1 MPVNQ
6 FVVFLSSGRWLSV
19 VLLCCWLAVPFSP
32 TPYAVRSFLA
42 GVWLQLVRSQTAFAS
57 SASTGSCPNACSH
70 PSCRLGSGGAAREP
84 NARVLLARQPAL
96 PRAVAAGNDG
106 ASNNLG
112 VRCRAGAAAHTSLS
126 THRGGRCRRKRR
138 GRGCRRAGA
147 AAPAQVAG
155 HLGAA
160 AALGVSCMEHGAVRP
175 SLGVVAPRQSTP
187 TCMAVCL
194 PRLCE
199 RCRA

>member
-1 MPVNQ
+1 MVEQ
-6 FVVFLSSGRWLSV
+6 QRCAI
-19 VLLCCWLAVPFSP
+19 VLLACQWQVAMPFSQLHMP
-32 TPYAVRSFLA
+32 KVALVCGYSWVRF
-42 GVWLQLVRSQTAFAS
+42 QTTFAS
-57 SASTGSCPNACSH
+57 SASTGCYPNACSH

-84 NARVLLARQPAL
+84 NARVFLARQPAL
-96 PRAVAAGNDG
+96 PRAVAAGNYG

-126 THRGGRCRRKRR
+126 PHRGGRCRRKRR

-160 AALGVSCMEHGAVRP
+160 AALGVSCMQHGAVRP
-175 SLGVVAPRQSTP
+175 GLGVVAPRQSTP

-199 RCRA
+199 RCRT